1 MGAKPA
7 PKPQI
12 SAGTR
17 AACLPAPRTGPKIRN
32 SREKAQKAQKNDP
45 TGTGS
50 LCRYSVFAS
59 FVILL

>member
-32 SREKAQKAQKNDP
+32 SREKAQKAQKTIPRVQARCVDTLSSRP
-45 TGTGS
+45 S
-50 LCRYSVFAS
+50 
-59 FVILL
+59 